1 MPRRKELGHCSHLR
15 LASWL
20 LCFCSHWGI
29 EETLQEIQL
38 QDPRKNNDKALGC
51 WPPIHI
57 VIVWLEKEKVSC
69 FSHASEVVVSPH
81 VKDIVMHLSCA
92 LLWDRKWNTER
103 VPFYLSSS
111 LAWAP
116 TSTNLLY
123 SRDFM
128 ICKSWLLRV
137 QNKKKWAIGVVGKWL
152 VLLYMKKLPGRQ
164 FLKNNFYNE
173 KLQCW
178 NQKAL
183 PEYV

>member
-1 MPRRKELGHCSHLR
+1 M
-15 LASWL
+15 
-20 LCFCSHWGI
+20 
-29 EETLQEIQL
+29 
-38 QDPRKNNDKALGC
+38 
-51 WPPIHI
+51 
-57 VIVWLEKEKVSC
+57 
-69 FSHASEVVVSPH
+69 SPH

-116 TSTNLLY
+116 TNTNLLY

-173 KLQCW
+173 KLQC
-178 NQKAL
+178 
-183 PEYV
+183 